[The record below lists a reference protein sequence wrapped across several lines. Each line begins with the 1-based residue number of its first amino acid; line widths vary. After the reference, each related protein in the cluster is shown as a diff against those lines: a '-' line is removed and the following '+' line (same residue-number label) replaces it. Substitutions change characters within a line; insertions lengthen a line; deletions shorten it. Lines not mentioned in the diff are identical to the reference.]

1 MKAEQEEQILAHLP
15 GKYDPIVRVK
25 KRIGLR
31 IFELL
36 KAKWSDIDWA
46 TLSIEIEGK
55 GGSRSTVP
63 LPTDVR
69 DILRGLPRHNER
81 IFTHEDGSPLTYSAC
96 SSAWKRACRKA
107 GITDLRIHDLRHT
120 AGTDLLRQTGN
131 LKLVQK
137 MLRHADIRSTLRYA
151 HADDA
156 DLRAALE
163 ASATS
168 KVPNFGNVSPLAIEK
183 TG

>member
-1 MKAEQEEQILAHLP
+1 MSLT
-15 GKYDPIVRVK
+15 VRS
-25 KRIGLR
+25 G
-31 IFELL
+31 
-36 KAKWSDIDWA
+36 D
-46 TLSIEIEGK
+46 LSP
-55 GGSRSTVP
+55 SRNT
-63 LPTDVR
+63 
-69 DILRGLPRHNER
+69 
-81 IFTHEDGSPLTYSAC
+81 A
-96 SSAWKRACRKA
+96 SAWKRACRKA

-120 AGTDLLRQTGN
+120 AGTDLLRKTGN

-163 ASATS
+163 ISATS
-168 KVPNFGNVSPLAIEK
+168 EVPNFGNVLPQAVEN